1 MESLLLKL
9 DEGMLERI
17 DSLVSS
23 NNYGTRTEFI
33 RASIRAKMEELER
46 EEEIRKIMALKGI
59 LKGKKHITDKEL
71 RKIRLETDK
80 EYMKKYGLL
89 K

>member
-17 DSLVSS
+17 DSLVSIH
-23 NNYGTRTEFI
+23 NYGTRTEFI
-33 RASIRAKMEELER
+33 RAALRTKMEELER
-46 EEEIRKIMALKGI
+46 EKEIKKIIALKGS
-59 LKGKKHITDKEL
+59 LKKTITDKEL
-71 RKIRLETDK
+71 RKVRLETDK
-80 EYMKKYGLL
+80 AYLNKYGLL

>member
-9 DEGMLERI
+9 DEGMLSRI

-23 NNYGTRTEFI
+23 HNYGTRTEFI
-33 RASIRAKMEELER
+33 RAALRTKMEELER
-46 EEEIRKIMALKGI
+46 EEEIKKIMALKGI
-59 LKGKKHITDKEL
+59 LKGKNISLNDL
-71 RKIRLETDK
+71 RKTRKETDK
-80 EYMKKYGLL
+80 AYMKKYGL